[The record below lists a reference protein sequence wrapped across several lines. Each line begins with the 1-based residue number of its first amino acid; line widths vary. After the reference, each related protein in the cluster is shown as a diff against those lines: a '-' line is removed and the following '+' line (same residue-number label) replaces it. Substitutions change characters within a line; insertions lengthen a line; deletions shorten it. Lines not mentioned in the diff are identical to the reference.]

1 MDCFVASLLAM
12 TLSSLQPADFPSVG
26 APMESIASWVAPIA
40 TTIAALMTA
49 SNLGSRITGY
59 GFIVFTVGSIA
70 WAALGAA
77 TGQPNLVWQNVIL
90 TGLNLFGIWRWLG
103 RQARIDDGGMTAAAV
118 SEDMSSETLFPASL
132 LSRATLVG
140 KGGEELGASVDA
152 MLGCRSGRPAYLV
165 VAEGG
170 VAGVGETL
178 RRLDWRHV
186 AVEEERI
193 VTSLDRGAFCGLE
206 ALKDQWPGR

>member
-1 MDCFVASLLAM
+1 METLA
-12 TLSSLQPADFPSVG
+12 TWA
-26 APMESIASWVAPIA
+26 APIA

-59 GFIVFTVGSIA
+59 GFIVFTVGSLT
-70 WAALGAA
+70 WLTLGIT
-77 TGQPNLVWQNVIL
+77 TGQSNLLWQNVVL

-103 RQARIDDGGMTAAAV
+103 RQARIEDGGMTAQAV
-118 SEDMSSETLFPASL
+118 SEAMTSETLFPASL
-132 LSRATLVG
+132 LTKAKLFGQSG
-140 KGGEELGASVDA
+140 DELGASVDA

-178 RRLDWRHV
+178 RRVDWRCV
-186 AVEEERI
+186 WVEDDRI
-193 VTSLDRGAFCGLE
+193 VTSLDRSAFDRLE
-206 ALKDQWPGR
+206 AMPKDQWPGR